1 MRIGRRSQKNLSSRL
16 LNVQNLK
23 YFKLEICSNNSLLKV
38 APTIYKKFVAF

>member
-23 YFKLEICSNNSLLKV
+23 YFILEICFNNPLLKNC
-38 APTIYKKFVAF
+38 TNNI